1 MDPLVRAALVTQNLL
16 GRCLYMGLN
25 VGLAVTLILIQSGQ
39 ASPLL
44 LWLVLAALG
53 LTLATRLR
61 SRRLIASDSVRRD
74 LELFTQLVLLVQTG
88 LLLAGP
94 SLGQGWSASIYIV
107 FMLAAAFARPEAAF
121 GR

>member
-25 VGLAVTLILIQSGQ
+25 VGIAILLILIQSGQ
-39 ASPLL
+39 ASPFF

-61 SRRLIASDSVRRD
+61 SR
-74 LELFTQLVLLVQTG
+74 
-88 LLLAGP
+88 
-94 SLGQGWSASIYIV
+94 
-107 FMLAAAFARPEAAF
+107 
-121 GR
+121 